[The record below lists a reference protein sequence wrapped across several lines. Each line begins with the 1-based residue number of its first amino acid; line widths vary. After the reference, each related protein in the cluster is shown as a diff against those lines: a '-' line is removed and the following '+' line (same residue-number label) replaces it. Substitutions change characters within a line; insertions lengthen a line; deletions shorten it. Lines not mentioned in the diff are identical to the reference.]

1 MKTMKRS
8 ATWTRTGRSGLAR
21 RLRIG
26 PGLILLG
33 AVALPAA
40 PLAAQDSPSKGLEI
54 AREADRRED
63 GFGDWLADLKMV
75 LRNRHG
81 EESVREMSIRT
92 LEVADDGDKSLVVF
106 DRPRDVEGTA
116 LLSYTHKQD
125 SDDQWLYLPALKR
138 VKRIAS
144 DNKAGPFMGSEFAY
158 EDIASQEVEKYTYRF
173 LREEHLGGVA
183 AFVIERVPVDPKS
196 GYSRQTVWYDTDEYR
211 PLRVDYF
218 DRKGDALKTLT
229 FTGYERYAGHY
240 WKATRM
246 EMENHQTG
254 KGTTLLW
261 KGYEFGSGLS
271 ERDFDQ
277 NALRRA
283 R

>member
-1 MKTMKRS
+1 MSGNLLEKGRALRGRMGTPGTRAGVALLLALTAAGAPVRAS
-8 ATWTRTGRSGLAR
+8 AQDAIERGR
-21 RLRIG
+21 
-26 PGLILLG
+26 
-33 AVALPAA
+33 AVA
-40 PLAAQDSPSKGLEI
+40 D
-54 AREADRRED
+54 EADRRD
-63 GFGDWLADLKMV
+63 NGFGDWRANLRMV

-92 LEVADDGDKSLVVF
+92 LEVDGDGDKSLVVF

-116 LLSYTHKQD
+116 LLSFTHKQE

-173 LREEHLGGVA
+173 LREDELEGEA
-183 AFVIERVPVDPKS
+183 SLVIERVPVDPKS
-196 GYSRQTVWYDTDEYR
+196 GYSRQVVWYDAVEYR
-211 PLRVDYF
+211 PLRVEYF

-229 FTGYERYAGHY
+229 FSGYERFAGRY
-240 WKATRM
+240 WKAARM

-254 KGTTLLW
+254 KGTTLQW
-261 KGYEFGSGLS
+261 EGYEFGTGMS

-277 NALRRA
+277 NALKRA

>member
-1 MKTMKRS
+1 MTIKSKNAVWS
-8 ATWTRTGRSGLAR
+8 KFGRGIPAR

-26 PGLILLG
+26 SGLILLG
-33 AVALPAA
+33 AGALRPAA
-40 PLAAQDSPSKGLEI
+40 LAAQDSVSRGLAI
-54 AREADRRED
+54 AQEADRRED
-63 GFGDWLADLKMV
+63 GFGDWRADLRMV

-92 LEVADDGDKSLVVF
+92 LEVDDDGDKSLVVF

-116 LLSYTHKQD
+116 LPSYTHRQD

-173 LREEHLGGVA
+173 LREEALEGVSTL
-183 AFVIERVPVDPKS
+183 VVERVPVDPKS
-196 GYSRQTVWYDTDEYR
+196 GYSRQVVWYDDQYR

-218 DRKGDALKTLT
+218 DRKGDPLKTLT
-229 FTGYERYAGHY
+229 FSSYERYAGRY

-254 KGTTLLW
+254 KGTTLVW
-261 KGYEFGSGLS
+261 RGYEFGAGLS

-277 NALRRA
+277 NALKRA

>member
-1 MKTMKRS
+1 MGTPK
-8 ATWTRTGRSGLAR
+8 TRTGVALLLLAAAAAGAPVRASGQDALER
-21 RLRIG
+21 GR
-26 PGLILLG
+26 
-33 AVALPAA
+33 AVA
-40 PLAAQDSPSKGLEI
+40 DEV
-54 AREADRRED
+54 DRRD
-63 GFGDWLADLKMV
+63 NGFGDWRANLRMV

-92 LEVADDGDKSLVVF
+92 LEVDGDGDKSLVVF

-116 LLSYTHKQD
+116 LLSFTHKQE

-173 LREEHLGGVA
+173 LREDELEGEASLV
-183 AFVIERVPVDPKS
+183 VERVPVDPKS
-196 GYSRQTVWYDTDEYR
+196 GYSRQVVWYDAVEYR
-211 PLRVDYF
+211 PLRVEYF

-229 FTGYERYAGHY
+229 FSGYERFAGRY
-240 WKATRM
+240 WKAARM

-254 KGTTLLW
+254 KGTTLQW
-261 KGYEFGSGLS
+261 EGYEFGTGMS

-277 NALRRA
+277 NALKRA